1 MSKTNHQTPVPA
13 AQKAELLAPAK
24 PRRGATRHKLRFLS
38 HAAQLE
44 EAGPP
49 RFLTTVIVVV
59 ALFVVGAGAWAGVTN
74 VTSAAQSS
82 GTVVPTGTIHTVKH
96 LEGGIVREVLVR
108 DGDHVAAGDLLVRL
122 DDVASGA
129 DLDQLETRRLTLT
142 AKSKRL
148 RAELG
153 GYPESF
159 ADLED
164 QEPTL
169 IGDQKRLLGVARQ
182 SYDDEQNIL
191 VSRLAQRRLEV
202 AALKEQTSGLTD
214 QLAAIREQADIREGL
229 FKKGIGSRITL
240 LETQREVARL
250 RGTLGESKFSLR
262 QAESAVLEAQGA
274 IREHRSRW
282 QSDRERELETVMAE
296 LSEVLDTLALFRD
309 RVERLEIRTPVR
321 GTVNLLSIAGA
332 GAVVAP
338 GESLMEIVP
347 NDEMLMASVKVDARD
362 VGYLSPGQVADV
374 SISGFDVARYGT
386 IPGRLEWVSATS
398 HADEQGRVFYE
409 ARVALENTELNYAQ
423 DSRRVIAGMS
433 VQASI
438 NTGTQSL
445 FSFLVRPVAASLRLA
460 FAER

>member
-1 MSKTNHQTPVPA
+1 MSKTNHQTPAPSA
-13 AQKAELLAPAK
+13 PRTELLAPAK
-24 PRRGATRHKLRFLS
+24 ARRGATRHNLRFLS
-38 HAAQLE
+38 HSAQLE

-49 RFLTTVIVVV
+49 RFLTTAIVIV
-59 ALFVVGAGAWAGVTN
+59 AIFVVGAAGWAGVTN

-96 LEGGIVREVLVR
+96 LEGGIVREVMVR
-108 DGDHVAAGDLLVRL
+108 DGDHVSAGDLLVRL
-122 DDVASGA
+122 DDVASSA

-148 RAELG
+148 RAEIG

-159 ADLED
+159 ADLAD
-164 QEPTL
+164 RVPTL
-169 IGDQKRLLGVARQ
+169 VQDQLRLLNAARQ
-182 SYDDEQNIL
+182 SFEAEQDVLDN
-191 VSRLAQRRLEV
+191 RLSQRRLEV
-202 AALKEQTSGLTD
+202 EALKEQSSGLTD
-214 QLAAIREQADIREGL
+214 QLAAIQEQAGIRKGL
-229 FKKGIGSRITL
+229 FDKGIGSRITL

-262 QAESAVLEAQGA
+262 QAESAVLEARGA
-274 IREHRSRW
+274 IREHYSRW
-282 QSDRERELETVMAE
+282 QNDRERELETVMAE

-309 RVERLEIRTPVR
+309 RVKRLEIRTPVR

-332 GAVVAP
+332 GAVIAP
-338 GESLMEIVP
+338 GEGLMEIVP

-362 VGYLSPGQVADV
+362 VGYLSAGQMADV
-374 SISGFDVARYGT
+374 SISGFDVSRYGT

-423 DSRRVIAGMS
+423 DRRRVIPGMS

-445 FSFLVRPVAASLRLA
+445 LSFLVRPVAASLRLA